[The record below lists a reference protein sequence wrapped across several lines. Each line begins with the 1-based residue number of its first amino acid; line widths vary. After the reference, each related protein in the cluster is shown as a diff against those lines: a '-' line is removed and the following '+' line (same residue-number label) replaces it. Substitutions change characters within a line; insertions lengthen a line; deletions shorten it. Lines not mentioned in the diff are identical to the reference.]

1 MRKSKKQEANSSE
14 LKHDGWIVINILEQH
29 DIVDLIAPAA
39 MDFTIPDCCSF
50 GPAEWVR
57 TWYVREWPRVVGYAH
72 WRSLLHFP
80 GEVRISQFMLPLRP
94 ALVAKQLEQQATA
107 IQASRFVRFFQKR
120 DASPAEDHDYQQI
133 MEERSRVEIAGEP
146 FYYLT
151 TTLGL
156 IARSKAELD
165 RWSEDLERL
174 CQDAGIVID
183 RALWQQPEG
192 LLSLLP
198 LNLNTLGNHQRNA
211 RLDTLAN
218 MFPFVADEIVMPNG
232 MFYGF
237 NTSTGTSVVL
247 DPFAL
252 ENPNTVIVGIPGGG
266 KSYFMKDL
274 IEQYVLS
281 GARAHVID
289 VEEEY
294 KWLCEDLGGCYLDM
308 GIKSEHKINVLDP
321 DPDDEEGLAGAFQS
335 FRGWMGSVL
344 ERPMAPQE
352 VDALDTAYF
361 DCFAKRGM
369 VKEDNNTL
377 RKPPEAMPRL
387 SDLYRHL
394 LGKDAPAALTL
405 ASAIKPM
412 AIGGESEAFNC
423 TTNVDVYTNPLIVF
437 GLKDVSDAMKPRR
450 IRQVQQ
456 FTWNQMLKGL
466 SRTIEVVDEAWHL
479 LQHDETARDLAER
492 ARRFRKK
499 NGALFIATQHL
510 DDFASNRHAAT
521 LLSLAATHLLFLQQA
536 TSLDGIAQLF
546 KLQPNE
552 VRHLASLEAGHFLMR
567 TNRLKMLMFKPVP
580 EARHKLYTT
589 RPDEVAAFQAQRA
602 QRES

>member
-1 MRKSKKQEANSSE
+1 
-14 LKHDGWIVINILEQH
+14 
-29 DIVDLIAPAA
+29 
-39 MDFTIPDCCSF
+39 
-50 GPAEWVR
+50 
-57 TWYVREWPRVVGYAH
+57 
-72 WRSLLHFP
+72 
-80 GEVRISQFMLPLRP
+80 
-94 ALVAKQLEQQATA
+94 
-107 IQASRFVRFFQKR
+107 
-120 DASPAEDHDYQQI
+120 
-133 MEERSRVEIAGEP
+133 
-146 FYYLT
+146 
-151 TTLGL
+151 
-156 IARSKAELD
+156 
-165 RWSEDLERL
+165 
-174 CQDAGIVID
+174 
-183 RALWQQPEG
+183 
-192 LLSLLP
+192 
-198 LNLNTLGNHQRNA
+198 
-211 RLDTLAN
+211 
-218 MFPFVADEIVMPNG
+218 
-232 MFYGF
+232 
-237 NTSTGTSVVL
+237 
-247 DPFAL
+247 
-252 ENPNTVIVGIPGGG
+252 
-266 KSYFMKDL
+266 
-274 IEQYVLS
+274 
-281 GARAHVID
+281 
-289 VEEEY
+289 
-294 KWLCEDLGGCYLDM
+294 M
-308 GIKSEHKINVLDP
+308 GIKSEHKINALDP

-361 DCFAKRGM
+361 DCFAERDM
-369 VKEDNNTL
+369 VKEDNNNTL
-377 RKPPEAMPRL
+377 RKPPESMPRL

-394 LGKDAPAALTL
+394 LGIGSPAALTL

>member
-1 MRKSKKQEANSSE
+1 MFKRRCAGPKPYRPSPTTSPVVN
-14 LKHDGWIVINILEQH
+14 VLEES
-29 DIVDLIAPAA
+29 DLVDRLAPAA
-39 MDFTIPDCCSF
+39 MDFTIPDCCAF

-57 TWYVREWPRVVGYAH
+57 TWYVRDWPRVVGYAH

-80 GEVRISQFMLPLRP
+80 GDARISLFMLPLRP

-151 TTLGL
+151 VTLGL

-211 RLDTLAN
+211 RLDTLAA
-218 MFPFVADEIVMPNG
+218 MFPFVADEIVMRNG
-232 MFYGF
+232 VFYGF
-237 NTSTGTSVVL
+237 NTSTGTAVVL

-274 IEQYVLS
+274 IEQYLLD
-281 GARAHVID
+281 GARVHVID

-294 KWLCEDLGGCYLDM
+294 KWLCDDLGGYTLDM

-321 DPDDEEGLAGAFQS
+321 DPDDDEGLAGSFQT

-344 ERPMAPQE
+344 ERRMAPQE
-352 VDALDTAYF
+352 VDALDSAYF
-361 DCFAKRGM
+361 DCFAERGM
-369 VKEDNNTL
+369 VKEDNATL
-377 RKPPEAMPRL
+377 RKPSETMPRL

-394 LGKDAPAALTL
+394 VQLGSSAALTL

-412 AIGGESEAFNC
+412 AVGGESEGFNC
-423 TTNVDVYTNPLIVF
+423 ATNVDIHSNPLIVF

-456 FTWNQMLKGL
+456 FTWNQMLRGL
-466 SRTIEVVDEAWHL
+466 TRTIEVVDEAWHL

-552 VRHLASLEAGHFLMR
+552 ARHLASLEAGHYFMR
-567 TNRLKMLMFKPVP
+567 TNRMKMLMFKPVP
-580 EARHKLYTT
+580 EQRHKLYTT
-589 RPDEVAAFQAQRA
+589 RPDEVAAFRA
-602 QRES
+602 ERDVRP

>member
-1 MRKSKKQEANSSE
+1 
-14 LKHDGWIVINILEQH
+14 
-29 DIVDLIAPAA
+29 
-39 MDFTIPDCCSF
+39 
-50 GPAEWVR
+50 
-57 TWYVREWPRVVGYAH
+57 
-72 WRSLLHFP
+72 
-80 GEVRISQFMLPLRP
+80 
-94 ALVAKQLEQQATA
+94 
-107 IQASRFVRFFQKR
+107 
-120 DASPAEDHDYQQI
+120 
-133 MEERSRVEIAGEP
+133 
-146 FYYLT
+146 
-151 TTLGL
+151 
-156 IARSKAELD
+156 
-165 RWSEDLERL
+165 
-174 CQDAGIVID
+174 
-183 RALWQQPEG
+183 
-192 LLSLLP
+192 
-198 LNLNTLGNHQRNA
+198 
-211 RLDTLAN
+211 
-218 MFPFVADEIVMPNG
+218 

-237 NTSTGTSVVL
+237 NTSTGTAVVL
-247 DPFAL
+247 DPFSL

-274 IEQYVLS
+274 IEQYVLA

-294 KWLCEDLGGCYLDM
+294 KRLCEDLGGCYLDM

-321 DPDDEEGLAGAFQS
+321 DPNDDEGLAGAFQS

-361 DCFAKRGM
+361 ECFAEHGM
-369 VKEDNNTL
+369 VKEDNHTL

-394 LGKDAPAALTL
+394 LGIGSPAALTL

-423 TTNVDVYTNPLIVF
+423 TTNVDVFTNPLIVF

-552 VRHLASLEAGHFLMR
+552 VRHLASLEAGHFLMH

-580 EARHKLYTT
+580 QARHKLYTT